1 MTVFIL
7 VHGGNMTTDTWNRL
21 IRGTP
26 IQTLDGTMGGRIWDP
41 VIPALEEHH
50 HRVFAPT
57 LHDEHTS
64 SLTDH
69 IRQICGIIA
78 RYDLRDIVLAGHS
91 YGGMVITGA
100 AAGMAERIRCMIYID
115 AAVPDPGQSLF
126 DILVSGG
133 YDPQSFAGL
142 EPAPP
147 YVEKLQFDAAALKRL
162 KKTYIL
168 CTKSEFAIVT
178 TIAKKKIAIQN
189 HHWKYREIP
198 ASHVPMADMPA
209 EIVQI
214 MLDAGT

>member
-1 MTVFIL
+1 MTP
-7 VHGGNMTTDTWNRL
+7 GTWNRL
-21 IRGTP
+21 SRGTP
-26 IQTLDGTMGGRIWDP
+26 IQTPDGTMAGRIWDP

-64 SLTDH
+64 SLTDP

-78 RYDLRDIVLAGHS
+78 RYDLRDIGLAGHS

-126 DILVSGG
+126 DILVCGG
-133 YDPQSFAGL
+133 CDPQAFAGL
-142 EPAPP
+142 DPAPP
-147 YVEKLQFDAAALKRL
+147 CVEKLQFDAEALKRL
-162 KKTYIL
+162 NKTFIL
-168 CTKSEFAIVT
+168 CTKSEFAVVT
-178 TIAKKKIAIQN
+178 TIAKKKIAAQN
-189 HHWKYREIP
+189 QNWKYREIL
-198 ASHVPMADMPA
+198 ASPVPMADMPA